1 MDLADGGGA
10 AQMGATVLHLIKL
23 SVGPKDVAELRQI
36 QARRL
41 AEQPPLRHWTRM
53 IPRRGGELLA
63 GGSIYW
69 VVAGFVRVRQRLI
82 GLEEGQTADGRAQV
96 GLVLD
101 PELVPVEMRPQK
113 PFQGWRYL
121 QPEAAPADLPADG
134 PVAEGLDALPP
145 RLRRE
150 LRELGLI

>member
-1 MDLADGGGA
+1 MLQTTRLGLVALEADLQDFLNEARLDA
-10 AQMGATVLHLIKL
+10 ARAFRVLRDLGRIH
-23 SVGPKDVAELRQI
+23 PAAELDFIVR
-36 QARRL
+36 APGEGRL
-41 AEQPPLRHWTRM
+41 ARFGHPVPAAHLQRDWRQPH
-53 IPRRGGELLA
+53 
-63 GGSIYW
+63 
-69 VVAGFVRVRQRLI
+69 VF
-82 GLEEGQTADGRAQV
+82 
-96 GLVLD
+96 D